1 MTSGPLKSTVMP
13 IVVAVA
19 LSVLAVLIAFCV
31 VIAWD

>member
-1 MTSGPLKSTVMP
+1 MTSGSLKSTVMP

-19 LSVLAVLIAFCV
+19 LSVLAVLIAVCV